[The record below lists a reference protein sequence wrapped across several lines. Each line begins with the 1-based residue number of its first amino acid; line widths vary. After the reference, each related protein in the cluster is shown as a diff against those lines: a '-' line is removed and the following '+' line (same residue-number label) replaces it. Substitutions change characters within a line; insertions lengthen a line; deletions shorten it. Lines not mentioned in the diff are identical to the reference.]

1 MRVILALAAVVT
13 AGILV
18 SAADAPPPWAYGFAG
33 PAPATPP
40 AAPAAAPGGRAGGP
54 PAAAPAPDESLKRL
68 PGSTGSFTLAQIRD
82 AFGPADWYPGDHPSS
97 RDHG

>member
-40 AAPAAAPGGRAGGP
+40 AARR
-54 PAAAPAPDESLKRL
+54 S
-68 PGSTGSFTLAQIRD
+68 GS
-82 AFGPADWYPGDHPSS
+82 PADVPAVLPPP
-97 RDHG
+97 RRRLTNR